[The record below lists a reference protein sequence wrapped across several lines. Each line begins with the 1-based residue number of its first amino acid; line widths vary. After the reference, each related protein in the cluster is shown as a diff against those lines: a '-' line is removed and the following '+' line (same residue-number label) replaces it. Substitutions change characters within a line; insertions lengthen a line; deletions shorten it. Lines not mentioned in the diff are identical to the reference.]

1 VESNLKELLERV
13 RAFNRERDWE
23 QFHSPKNLSTALMIE
38 AGELAEIFQW
48 LTGEESADLPE
59 AKMRKAREEIGDVL
73 IYLVNLA
80 NKLGVDPI
88 RAADEKLL
96 KNEKKY
102 PVDKARGSSAK
113 YKELE

>member
-1 VESNLKELLERV
+1 MKSKLEELLERV
-13 RAFNRERDWE
+13 RSFNRERDWE

-59 AKMRKAREEIGDVL
+59 PKMRKAREEIGDVL

-80 NKLGVDPI
+80 DKLGIDLI
-88 RAADEKLL
+88 EAAEEKL
-96 KNEKKY
+96 KQNEKKY
-102 PVDKARGSSAK
+102 PADKVRGSAAK